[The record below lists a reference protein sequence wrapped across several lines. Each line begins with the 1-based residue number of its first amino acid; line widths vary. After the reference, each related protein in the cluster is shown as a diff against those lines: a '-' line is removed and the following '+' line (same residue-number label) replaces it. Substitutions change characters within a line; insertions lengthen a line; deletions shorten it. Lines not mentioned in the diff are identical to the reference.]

1 MGVIEE
7 NDLEGFV
14 EVAEPVGVVAGVT
27 PVTNPTSTTMF
38 KSLICAKTRN
48 PIIFAFHPSAQKCSA
63 EAARILKEAAVKNG
77 APEHCI
83 QWIEVPSMEA
93 TTGLMKHE
101 GVSLILL
108 PAVPEWSS
116 RHTAAAS
123 LPWASV
129 RQCTLLYQQKCQC
142 GRAYRFNDFQTFDN
156 GMICASEQAVIVDEA
171 IRDEFSL

>member
-1 MGVIEE
+1 
-7 NDLEGFV
+7 V

-101 GVSLILL
+101 GVSLIF
-108 PAVPEWSS
+108 AISTEMSM
-116 RHTAAAS
+116 
-123 LPWASV
+123 WAGHA
-129 RQCTLLYQQKCQC
+129 L
-142 GRAYRFNDFQTFDN
+142 
-156 GMICASEQAVIVDEA
+156 I
-171 IRDEFSL
+171 